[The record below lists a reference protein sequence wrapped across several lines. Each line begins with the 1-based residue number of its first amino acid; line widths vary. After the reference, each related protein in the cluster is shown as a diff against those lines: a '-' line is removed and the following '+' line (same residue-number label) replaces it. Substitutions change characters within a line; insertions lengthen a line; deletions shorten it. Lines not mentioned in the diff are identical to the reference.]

1 MPNIFKRPM
10 FRKGGS
16 TSEGTGITSGLT
28 PRQNY
33 QDQGNVQKK
42 EPYEILIENQYQK
55 MLPSQADSI
64 RNYITGFGASADKDP
79 MALQTF
85 GSAFGQASKIGA
97 GLNAQQVAQ
106 AEKFRTQAG
115 IQAVKNLTKQD
126 EAKIT
131 AAMTNAR
138 EYARVNF
145 DRYPG
150 ATQQE
155 KMQNAYRDKFSQLL
169 SRERATTYESEII
182 QEKINQLNK
191 DNDFRKVANKQPYAQ
206 TVRDFEKGKVKVNG
220 IVVPNPSGLIKLDV
234 IQIKEDGVTAE
245 VIKEL
250 PGYNNI
256 ISNTFKP
263 NNIYIDV
270 KTGIVFQYQGKG
282 TFKRVYP

>member
-33 QDQGNVQKK
+33 QKQGNVQKK

-64 RNYITGFGASADKDP
+64 RNYITGFGASAAKDP

-115 IQAVKNLTKQD
+115 IQAVKNLTKDDRDILEKRAALVAQQRKIPYNEALGLVLDNFMKENSPFLKGDSPENRIIKAAKQYEDAGYD
-126 EAKIT
+126 EIEAINLAKYKI
-131 AAMTNAR
+131 ALQSNKIPP
-138 EYARVNF
+138 
-145 DRYPG
+145 D
-150 ATQQE
+150 
-155 KMQNAYRDKFSQLL
+155 L
-169 SRERATTYESEII
+169 RA
-182 QEKINQLNK
+182 
-191 DNDFRKVANKQPYAQ
+191 
-206 TVRDFEKGKVKVNG
+206 
-220 IVVPNPSGLIKLDV
+220 KLDV
-234 IQIKEDGVTAE
+234 GNTILDT
-245 VIKEL
+245 
-250 PGYNNI
+250 NI
-256 ISNTFKP
+256 IIVDP
-263 NNIYIDV
+263 
-270 KTGIVFQYQGKG
+270 KTGIGSFKPEATDSKKTKYSPGRAYVSPADGKIYIYDG
-282 TFKRVYP
+282 TKFVKAPGY

>member
-64 RNYITGFGASADKDP
+64 RNYITGFGASASKDP

-97 GLNAQQVAQ
+97 GLNAQQIAQ

-115 IQAVKNLTKQD
+115 IQAVKNLTKDDRDILEKRAALVAKQRNIPYNDALGLVLDNFMKENSPFLKGDSPQIRMRKAEKDYIVEGLYSELEAENLAKFKIDRQD
-126 EAKIT
+126 NKIPS
-131 AAMTNAR
+131 
-138 EYARVNF
+138 
-145 DRYPG
+145 D
-150 ATQQE
+150 
-155 KMQNAYRDKFSQLL
+155 L
-169 SRERATTYESEII
+169 RA
-182 QEKINQLNK
+182 
-191 DNDFRKVANKQPYAQ
+191 
-206 TVRDFEKGKVKVNG
+206 
-220 IVVPNPSGLIKLDV
+220 KLDV
-234 IQIKEDGVTAE
+234 SNFILNPDI
-245 VIKEL
+245 VIVD
-250 PGYNNI
+250 P
-256 ISNTFKP
+256 
-263 NNIYIDV
+263 
-270 KTGIVFQYQGKG
+270 KTGIGIFKTGIRDNKKDDYRPGRAYVAPADGKIYIYDG
-282 TFKRVYP
+282 TKFVKAPGY